1 MNSLSTVCPHLTETF
16 INMVQRM
23 DSSLY
28 GQSSCFARIGP
39 LNNPAELK
47 YYGGGS
53 SSGYQQFGGGYPGS
67 SYSSYYNDHS
77 YGSSSNNSS
86 YQLGFDDLFYH
97 R

>member
-1 MNSLSTVCPHLTETF
+1 
-16 INMVQRM
+16 M

-39 LNNPAELK
+39 HNNPSDLK

-53 SSGYQQFGGGYPGS
+53 SSNGYSQFGGGGS
-67 SYSSYYNDHS
+67 SQYNSYFQDHS
-77 YGSSSNNSS
+77 YSGGSSSSSS

-97 R
+97 RQSSSEYE